1 MKKNLKV
8 LGISHKTGEKNG
20 KAYDFYIVHASYKDP
35 SVEGEGV
42 LELVAYD
49 NEASSLTVG
58 SSYDCWY
65 SYFNCKY
72 KLLAFLG

>member
-20 KAYDFYIVHASYKDP
+20 KPYDFYIVHASYTDP

-42 LELVAYD
+42 LELASYD
-49 NEASSLTVG
+49 KEASSLVIG
-58 SSYDCWY
+58 CSYDCWY
-65 SYFNCKY
+65 SYYNGKY
-72 KLLAFLG
+72 KLLAYIG